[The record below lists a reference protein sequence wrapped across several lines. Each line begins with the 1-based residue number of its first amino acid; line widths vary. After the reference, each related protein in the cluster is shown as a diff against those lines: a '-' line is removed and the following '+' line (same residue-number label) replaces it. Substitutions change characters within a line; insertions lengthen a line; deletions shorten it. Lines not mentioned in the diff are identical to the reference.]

1 MLLFMIHTIEH
12 GISPNREELEQR
24 LIDVAVGNQGALE
37 ELYHRTRAAVYA
49 LALSILK
56 NTQDTFVR
64 IWECAAQYR
73 PQGSSMAWLLTI
85 TRNLARMK
93 LRQSA
98 KHAELDD
105 AQWEAIPAD
114 VPTVTPEDR
123 HLLQTALATLT
134 DEDRQVVM
142 LHSVTG

>member
-1 MLLFMIHTIEH
+1 
-12 GISPNREELEQR
+12 
-24 LIDVAVGNQGALE
+24 
-37 ELYHRTRAAVYA
+37 
-49 LALSILK
+49 
-56 NTQDTFVR
+56 
-64 IWECAAQYR
+64 
-73 PQGSSMAWLLTI
+73 MAWLLTI
-85 TRNLARMK
+85 TRNLVRMK

-114 VPTVTPEDR
+114 IPTVTPEDR

-142 LHSVTG
+142 LHSVTGLKHREIATLLAMPLATTLSKYHRA